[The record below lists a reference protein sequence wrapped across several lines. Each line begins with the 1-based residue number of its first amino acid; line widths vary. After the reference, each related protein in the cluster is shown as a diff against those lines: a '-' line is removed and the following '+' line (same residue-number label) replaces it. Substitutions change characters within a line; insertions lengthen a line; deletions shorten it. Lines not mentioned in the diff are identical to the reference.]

1 MTMADTVAVMNNG
14 VIEQLGPPTQ
24 LYESPQTAFVA
35 NFLGQSNLFPAT
47 VADVDGDNLVLE
59 DADGRFQMPKSRMGR
74 DVSTSRGSKVLV
86 GVRPEKINIVGLD
99 AATPSP
105 ADGNFVDGVVEA
117 TSFLGVSTQYE
128 VRTPGGEIIQV
139 FAQNL
144 DAQALLP
151 VASQVR
157 LSWAPAHGFVLN
169 GSDDINAG
177 VEIDPDALVVS

>member
-14 VIEQLGPPTQ
+14 VIEQMGAPTQ
-24 LYESPQTAFVA
+24 LYESPETAFVA

-47 VADVDGDNLVLE
+47 VVEVDGDDLVLE
-59 DADGRFQMPKSRMGR
+59 DADGSFRMPKSRMGR
-74 DVSTSRGSKVLV
+74 NVSTDRGARVLV
-86 GVRPEKINIVGLD
+86 GVRPEKINIAALD
-99 AATPSP
+99 DASAAP

-128 VRTPGGEIIQV
+128 VRTPGGEIINV

-144 DAQALLP
+144 DSQALLP
-151 VASQVR
+151 VASRVR
-157 LSWAPAHGFVLN
+157 LAWKPIHGFVLD
-169 GSDDINAG
+169 GRQDIGAG